1 MKDLNLSSFK
11 QSWRLIFVCLLSA
24 YILTGCGSS
33 GTDTTAG
40 VGSGGTG
47 VLAKAVTGT
56 VADGYLVN
64 ATVFLDK
71 NGNYQLDV
79 GEPSTT
85 TDSNGTYALNIDPA
99 DVGKY
104 PIVVLAI
111 KGITLDKDT
120 NQTIANS
127 YVLSLSRDSVTGTVS
142 NFISP
147 MSSQIRELME
157 TGAYASLQQASDAL
171 SSQLELPIGTDM
183 RGDYLQSNNTSI
195 HTAAQNMSTL
205 MGNQM
210 EQVMGVNGST
220 ITVDVNRYRG
230 MMGLMFNNMSSSWCQ
245 SSQSSMGTFSSTM
258 TTMLA
263 NTPTTPVGQPY
274 WDMSTAYSNM
284 MGGMSTSNSSM
295 MGTY

>member
-1 MKDLNLSSFK
+1 MKTPNIFSFK
-11 QSWRLIFVCLLSA
+11 PSWRLIFVCLLTAS
-24 YILTGCGSS
+24 IITGCGSS

-71 NGNYQLDV
+71 NGNYQLDAS
-79 GEPSTT
+79 EPSTT
-85 TDSNGTYALNIDPA
+85 TDSNGAYTLNIDPA
-99 DVGKY
+99 DVGRH

-127 YVLSLSRDSVTGTVS
+127 YVLSLSKESVTGTVS

-157 TGAYASLQQASDAL
+157 TGAYASLQQAADAL
-171 SSQLELPIGTDM
+171 SSKLGLPIGTDM
-183 RGDYLQSNNTSI
+183 MGDYLLSSNTSI

-210 EQVMGVNGST
+210 EQIMGMNGST

-245 SSQSSMGTFSSTM
+245 SSQLSMGTFSNTM

-274 WDMSTAYSNM
+274 WNMSTAYSNM
-284 MGGMSTSNSSM
+284 TGGMGTSN
-295 MGTY
+295 

>member
-1 MKDLNLSSFK
+1 MKTHYLLKFK
-11 QSWRLIFVCLLSA
+11 HSWRLISVCLLSA
-24 YILTGCGSS
+24 SLITGCGS
-33 GTDTTAG
+33 GGLDTNAG

-64 ATVFLDK
+64 TTVFLDK
-71 NGNYQLDV
+71 NGNYQLDA
-79 GEPSTT
+79 GEPSAV
-85 TDSNGTYALNIDPA
+85 TDANGAYTLKIDPT
-99 DVGKY
+99 DVSKY
-104 PIVVLAI
+104 PIVALAI

-120 NQTIANS
+120 NQAIANS
-127 YVLSLSRDSVTGTVS
+127 YVLSLPKDSVTGTVS

-171 SSQLELPIGTDM
+171 SSKLGLPAGTDM
-183 RGDYLQSNNTSI
+183 MGDYIQANNTSI

-210 EQVMGVNGST
+210 VQIMGMNGSN

-230 MMGLMFNNMSSSWCQ
+230 MMGLMFNNMSSSWWQ
-245 SSQSSMGTFSSTM
+245 SSQSGMGTFSSTM
-258 TTMLA
+258 TTMLS
-263 NTPTTPVGQPY
+263 NTPTTPAGQPY
-274 WDMSTAYSNM
+274 WNMSTAYSNM
-284 MGGMSTSNSSM
+284 TGGISTVNSGM
-295 MGTY
+295 MVR